1 MQNLLT
7 IKLNLLF
14 REEGI
19 DPTAM
24 MPVQRTFLTR
34 YRCTTCKVLP
44 LYLLNLSHLNKPRCG
59 KCGHLV
65 TFKNAGKYGKM
76 RKKLALMLWQANQ
89 NEFSPQN
96 EHDFETNNKTG
107 ISLRAIII

>member
-1 MQNLLT
+1 MQNMLSV
-7 IKLNLLF
+7 KLNLLF
-14 REEGI
+14 RDEGI

-24 MPVQRTFLTR
+24 LPVQRIFLTR

-76 RKKLALMLWQANQ
+76 RKKLALMLWQAIQ
-89 NEFSPQN
+89 DEFSSQN
-96 EHDFETNNKTG
+96 DEDHSEVKRTEVSLKT
-107 ISLRAIII
+107 III